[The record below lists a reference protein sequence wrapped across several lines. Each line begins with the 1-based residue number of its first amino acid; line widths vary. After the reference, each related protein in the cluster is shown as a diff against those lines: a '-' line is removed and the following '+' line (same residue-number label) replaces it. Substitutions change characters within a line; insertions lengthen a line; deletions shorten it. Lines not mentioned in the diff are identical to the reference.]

1 MLDEGEVPAGVG
13 DKNLGHGRF
22 SSGIWFPTENV
33 VIKIIRQVLELL
45 NNSLI
50 ANRISMASIGR
61 LCVAKQFPGRARW
74 RGLGDGTL
82 RSVLEG
88 QGSVLFQ
95 AVGRDEQEESR
106 ARARGE
112 DVG

>member
-1 MLDEGEVPAGVG
+1 M
-13 DKNLGHGRF
+13 
-22 SSGIWFPTENV
+22 

-61 LCVAKQFPGRARW
+61 LCVANQFPGRARC

-82 RSVLEG
+82 RSVLAGRGPFFFKQWGGTNKKKAGRVLEG
-88 QGSVLFQ
+88 
-95 AVGRDEQEESR
+95 RTWDEMP
-106 ARARGE
+106 RGPQKSATCLTYLC
-112 DVG
+112 